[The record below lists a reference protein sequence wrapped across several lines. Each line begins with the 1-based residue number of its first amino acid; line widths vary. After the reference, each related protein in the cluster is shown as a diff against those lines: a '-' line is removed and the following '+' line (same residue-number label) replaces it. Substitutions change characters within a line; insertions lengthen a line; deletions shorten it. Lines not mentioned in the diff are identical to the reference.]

1 MRDDW
6 RERDRTSADMKFP
19 TFSRRLTR
27 ANWRLR
33 ADEKAFT
40 SSSADVG
47 SVEPT
52 RVIKT
57 AHNSWY
63 TTAENEISR
72 PKKNC
77 SRNVVNT
84 VYRYVTC
91 LEQVSFQ
98 LQIVEYIV
106 KAREAITRV
115 IRQNEMD
122 HRFLFN
128 FRVFLGNR
136 VALDC
141 F

>member
-40 SSSADVG
+40 SSSADAG

-57 AHNSWY
+57 SWY

-77 SRNVVNT
+77 SRKFP
-84 VYRYVTC
+84 YR
-91 LEQVSFQ
+91 
-98 LQIVEYIV
+98 
-106 KAREAITRV
+106 
-115 IRQNEMD
+115 
-122 HRFLFN
+122 
-128 FRVFLGNR
+128 
-136 VALDC
+136 
-141 F
+141 